1 MGCAIPLAI
10 GAHFIKLDRTV
21 VSFCGDAGLLMVAG
35 ELTTA
40 KKLNLNTI
48 FVIFVDASL
57 ALTELKQR
65 QRQPTNN
72 GVDFA
77 QHDLAAMGKT
87 FGGNGHTVHTS
98 DELRVALKAA
108 QKAQEFTVIA
118 AVIEKGDYDGR
129 I

>member
-10 GAHFIKLDRTV
+10 GAHFIEPYRTV
-21 VSFCGDAGLLMVAG
+21 VSFCGEAGFLMVAG

-40 KKLNLNTI
+40 KELSLNTI
-48 FVIFVDASL
+48 FVVFVDASL
-57 ALTELKQR
+57 ALKQR
-65 QRQPTNN
+65 QRQLTNN

-77 QHDLAAMGKT
+77 RHDFAAMGNA
-87 FGGNGHTVHTS
+87 FGGNGHTVHTR

-118 AVIEKGDYDGR
+118 AVIEKGAYDGR

>member
-10 GAHFIKLDRTV
+10 GAHFFEPDRTV
-21 VSFCGDAGLLMVAG
+21 VSFCSDAGFLMVAG

-40 KKLNLNTI
+40 KELNLNTI
-48 FVIFVDASL
+48 FVILVDASL
-57 ALTELKQR
+57 ALIELKQR
-65 QRQPTNN
+65 QRQLTNN

-77 QHDLAAMGKT
+77 RHDLAAMGKT
-87 FGGNGHTVHTS
+87 FGGNGHTLHTR

-118 AVIEKGDYDGR
+118 AVIEKGAYDGR

>member
-1 MGCAIPLAI
+1 
-10 GAHFIKLDRTV
+10 
-21 VSFCGDAGLLMVAG
+21 MVAG

-40 KKLNLNTI
+40 KELNLNTI
-48 FVIFVDASL
+48 FVVFVDASL
-57 ALTELKQR
+57 ALIELKQR
-65 QRQPTNN
+65 QRQLTNN

-77 QHDLAAMGKT
+77 QHDFAAMGKA
-87 FGGNGHTVHTS
+87 FGGNGHTVHTR

-118 AVIEKGDYDGR
+118 AVIEKGAYDAR